1 MEVKELVEI
10 INKERLN
17 KIDEINYLKNN
28 INSSYTLAKLDFIVI
43 DNKTDFV
50 ETLDDVLTLLE
61 NLQMR
66 IISRNKK

>member
-1 MEVKELVEI
+1 MEVKELIEI

-28 INSSYTLAKLDFIVI
+28 INSSYTLAKLDFTVI

-50 ETLDDVLTLLE
+50 ETLDNVLTLLE
-61 NLQMR
+61 DLQNR
-66 IISRNKK
+66 IIDRNK

>member
-1 MEVKELVEI
+1 MEVKELVRI

-28 INSSYTLAKLDFIVI
+28 INSSYTLAKLDFTVI

-50 ETLDDVLTLLE
+50 ETLDNVLTLLE
-61 NLQMR
+61 DLQMR
-66 IISRNKK
+66 IIARNKE